1 MSAASAPRLA
11 SRPIERRR
19 HRRVPVALLGRYML
33 PSRMEFPCQTADIS
47 PGGVAVVAPVKAK
60 NGEKVIIYLE
70 HLGRIEGTVTRVTAE
85 GFCLSIAATMR
96 KREKFAAQLTWLAN
110 RHVLGLP
117 EDRRHERVTPRN
129 PRSIV
134 TMEDGTEVVVRL
146 LDVSLSGA
154 AFSADR
160 PLPIGIPIKLGK
172 TNAKLVRKFEGGYAA
187 EFRHPIS
194 ADRLDENIDL

>member
-160 PLPIGIPIKLGK
+160 PLPIGIPRSEERRVGK
-172 TNAKLVRKFEGGYAA
+172 ECVQPCRSRWSPY
-187 EFRHPIS
+187 H
-194 ADRLDENIDL
+194 